1 MRHSLLCTLT
11 TLTLACAG
19 GDGRGD
25 AETAASVGPTSA
37 PGTTGEP
44 GTTAASTGPVD
55 PTSGDSGSAETT
67 APASTSTTGEPGT
80 SSTGPATTTTEGSTT
95 DDTGSVVPGEC
106 ESDADCKLF
115 EDCCECKGVPV
126 GDDSPIC
133 KLECDQ
139 TVCDAIGVDAAICRL
154 GQCIT
159 ERLDC
164 DASKVVCLA
173 FPPDCPEGQLPG
185 VDGNCWS
192 GACVPAEIC
201 NVVPDCKLC
210 PDGWMCVS
218 DIPFGPPI
226 MACEPIPADCM
237 GEPDCTCAGA
247 VCTDPFTFCADPGGN
262 AINCECIDC

>member
-1 MRHSLLCTLT
+1 MRLAWLLPLSLL
-11 TLTLACAG
+11 LACG
-19 GDGRGD
+19 
-25 AETAASVGPTSA
+25 
-37 PGTTGEP
+37 GEP
-44 GTTAASTGPVD
+44 GTTDTTGETTAPPGTTDEPGTTSTGPVD
-55 PTSGDSGSAETT
+55 PTSGGSGSAETT
-67 APASTSTTGEPGT
+67 APSTSTSTGPDPGT
-80 SSTGPATTTTEGSTT
+80 SSTSTGEPATTTTEGSTT
-95 DDTGSVVPGEC
+95 DDTGPAVPGEC
-106 ESDADCKLF
+106 VADADCKLF
-115 EDCCECKGVPV
+115 EDCCECKGIPA
-126 GDDSPIC
+126 DEDPPIC

-139 TVCDAIGVDAAICRL
+139 TKCDAIGVDAAICRL

-185 VDGNCWS
+185 VDGPCWS

-201 NVVPDCKLC
+201 NVVPDCELC
-210 PDGWMCVS
+210 PADWMCVS

-226 MACEPIPADCM
+226 VHCEPIPADCM

-247 VCTDPFTFCADPGGN
+247 VCTDQFTFCTDPGGN